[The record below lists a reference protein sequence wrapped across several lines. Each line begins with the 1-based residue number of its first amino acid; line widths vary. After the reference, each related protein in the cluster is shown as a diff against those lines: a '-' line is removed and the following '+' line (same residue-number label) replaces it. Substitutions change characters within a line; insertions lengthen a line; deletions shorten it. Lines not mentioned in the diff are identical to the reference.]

1 MLAAFFRGA
10 FIIGILAWYSI
21 SVWKMIDGYFRDQ
34 FASYLHEEYRKNP
47 HMKAAH
53 MKDAVNVVGKNDAVH
68 TDGEVPSNRIDELV
82 KAESCPV
89 DKLDNDKILK
99 SCNISE
105 KILKVDR
112 PNDSIEKEILMKIS
126 TEKELN
132 NVDDDDDDNDYDDDD
147 NDKDERQTM
156 KSIEK
161 MADEEKKLKKKEFP
175 SSKEFEE
182 EIEKKKKKKKK
193 KEDEKEKGREREREK
208 EREKKKKE
216 EEEKTKKQKKKRVK
230 TITLNEE
237 DFLSVKNRRG
247 TIGRDED
254 FWEFEED
261 EEKQKIEDEE
271 VGILISDLPFK
282 PKLDIGR
289 LERITPDEYC
299 PLTLDD
305 ELSCGET
312 TKWP

>member
-53 MKDAVNVVGKNDAVH
+53 MKDAVNEVGKNDAVH

-89 DKLDNDKILK
+89 DKVDDDKILK

-112 PNDSIEKEILMKIS
+112 PNDSLEKEILVKIS

-132 NVDDDDDDNDYDDDD
+132 NDDDDDDDDDK
-147 NDKDERQTM
+147 DKDERQTM

-161 MADEEKKLKKKEFP
+161 MADEEKRLKKKEFP

-193 KEDEKEKGREREREK
+193 EDEKEKEKGRER

-216 EEEKTKKQKKKRVK
+216 EEEKTKKQTKKRVK

-305 ELSCGET
+305 ELSCRET

>member
-53 MKDAVNVVGKNDAVH
+53 MKDAVNEVGKNDAVH
-68 TDGEVPSNRIDELV
+68 TDGEVPSNKIDELV

-89 DKLDNDKILK
+89 DKVDNDKILE

-112 PNDSIEKEILMKIS
+112 PNDSVEKEILMKIS

-132 NVDDDDDDNDYDDDD
+132 NVDNDDDDK
-147 NDKDERQTM
+147 DKDERQTM

-161 MADEEKKLKKKEFP
+161 MADEEKRLKKKEFP
-175 SSKEFEE
+175 SSKEFDE
-182 EIEKKKKKKKK
+182 EIEKKKNKKKKK
-193 KEDEKEKGREREREK
+193 DEKGREKEMERERD
-208 EREKKKKE
+208 REKKKKD

>member
-1 MLAAFFRGA
+1 MLVAFFRGA
-10 FIIGILAWYSI
+10 FLIGILAWYSI
-21 SVWKMIDGYFRDQ
+21 SVWNMIDGYFRDQ

-47 HMKAAH
+47 HMKTY
-53 MKDAVNVVGKNDAVH
+53 MKDVNEVDKNEAVH
-68 TDGEVPSNRIDELV
+68 TDRKVSLKKIDELE

-89 DKLDNDKILK
+89 DKIDTDKLLK
-99 SCNISE
+99 PCDISE
-105 KILKVDR
+105 KISEVDR
-112 PNDSIEKEILMKIS
+112 PNESVEKEMLEKIS
-126 TEKELN
+126 TGKDLYN
-132 NVDDDDDDNDYDDDD
+132 DDDDDHH
-147 NDKDERQTM
+147 QTI
-156 KSIEK
+156 KSVEK
-161 MADEEKKLKKKEFP
+161 MADEEKGPKKKEFS

-182 EIEKKKKKKKK
+182 EDIEKKKKQR
-193 KEDEKEKGREREREK
+193 EKEKEKEREREREK
-208 EREKKKKE
+208 RKR
-216 EEEKTKKQKKKRVK
+216 EEEKTKKEKKKRVK

-254 FWEFEED
+254 FWEFEDD
-261 EEKQKIEDEE
+261 EEKQKMEDKEK
-271 VGILISDLPFK
+271 GILISDLPFK

-299 PLTLDD
+299 PLTLED